1 MNAMGGDDGG
11 VIKVERVGVP
21 RKSISSST
29 RERLN
34 RFHLNTREV
43 LRINGVRI
51 KNERKSLLYRRRKIN
66 KQ

>member
-1 MNAMGGDDGG
+1 MNAKGGDDGG
-11 VIKVERVGVP
+11 VIKVERLGVP

-34 RFHLNTREV
+34 RLNLNTREM

-51 KNERKSLLYRRRKIN
+51 KNERKSLPHRQQN
-66 KQ
+66 Q